1 MPTKKIE
8 KVPEDRMM
16 VVEGELRRVGATTV
30 ESQPDGQGT
39 FTVIATLPDSGE
51 GKQE

>member
-8 KVPEDRMM
+8 KVPEDRKM
-16 VVEGELRRVGATTV
+16 VVERELLRVRATKI

-51 GKQE
+51 GEQE

>member
-8 KVPEDRMM
+8 KVPEDRKM
-16 VVEGELRRVGATTV
+16 VVEGELRRAGATKV
-30 ESQPDGQGT
+30 EFQPDGQGT

-51 GKQE
+51 GEQE